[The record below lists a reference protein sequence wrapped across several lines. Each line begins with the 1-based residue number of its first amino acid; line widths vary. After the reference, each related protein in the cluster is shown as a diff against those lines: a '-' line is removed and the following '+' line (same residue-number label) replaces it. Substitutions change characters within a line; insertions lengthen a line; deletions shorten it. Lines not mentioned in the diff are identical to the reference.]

1 MKDTGK
7 QTDHLKLKVL
17 RALGM
22 AQRAGRLASGEF
34 MTEREIQSF
43 RATLVIVAKD
53 ASEQTKRSSG
63 ISASFMKFPSS
74 VSQTWGSSEKQSAR
88 SSGLRLRSVTRDS
101 QRRF

>member
-1 MKDTGK
+1 MKDMGK
-7 QTDHLKLKVL
+7 QTEHLKLKVL

-43 RATLVIVAKD
+43 RATLVIVAED
-53 ASEQTKRSSG
+53 ASEQTKK
-63 ISASFMKFPSS
+63 KFRNKCEFYEFQP
-74 VSQTWGSSEKQSAR
+74 WGSSEKQSAR